1 MCELRLKQKKLYINT
16 AYWLVKLSSPG
27 DNNYETAVHNCH
39 VTFCFII
46 YFIFSSFSLLI
57 MSFCLNWIY
66 AFKDFFMTYFLL
78 NILVFAVGLTIYNL
92 FYQNLLLVY
101 ANLITVICVMY
112 NCHSFITI
120 PFALLFCAI
129 VVIHNKFIYVKIQ
142 QVVFFITL
150 YYLSFPHSFYIFVP
164 QFLYDFLLLC

>member
-1 MCELRLKQKKLYINT
+1 MPLKI
-16 AYWLVKLSSPG
+16 
-27 DNNYETAVHNCH
+27 
-39 VTFCFII
+39 
-46 YFIFSSFSLLI
+46 
-57 MSFCLNWIY
+57 
-66 AFKDFFMTYFLL
+66 FFMTYFLL

-129 VVIHNKFIYVKIQ
+129 VVIHNTFIYVKIQ
-142 QVVFFITL
+142 QVV
-150 YYLSFPHSFYIFVP
+150 
-164 QFLYDFLLLC
+164 LLLYVIFHFHIAFIFLFHSSYMTSFSFVLNKYLIKCHFNFSFTIHFELLYKWVHWRLQSQDSSSF